1 MFISKETKKFIL
13 DHIDDDV
20 FTLGFRASRYPEI
33 DMPTAVVQIEGR
45 QKAKSKLP
53 SWYSNPDVVYP
64 PHLALEQC
72 SSETTAAYKAELV
85 GGNTLV
91 DLTGGLGV
99 DSSCFAKQFDHVVY
113 VERQERL
120 CQLAAHNFVALGLH
134 NIETVNADAI
144 EYVQKMNPV
153 DVIYVDPA
161 RRDSQGGKVFAVS
174 DCEPDIV
181 VINDLL
187 LSKAHK
193 ILVKLSPMLDVYA
206 AMQQLK
212 YPWEVHIVSVGGE
225 CKELLLLLDRNNC
238 DSVSIHCVNLNKIS
252 SQSFVFHRDEELS
265 SVCYFTSVLSHYL
278 YEPNASVLKAGA
290 FKVLAVRFGIEK
302 LHPNSHLYTSDKLVS
317 DFPGKVFKICGYSSF
332 NKKDLN
338 LFLKG
343 MKKANI
349 CVRNFPVAAA
359 ELHKRFHL
367 SDGGNDFL
375 FATTLQNGQHV
386 IIRGEKI
393 VMSSALRSD

>member
-85 GGNTLV
+85 CGNTLV

-120 CQLAAHNFVALGLH
+120 CQLAAHNFEAFGLH

-181 VINDLL
+181 AINDLL

-252 SQSFVFHRDEELS
+252 SQSFVFHREEELS

-359 ELHKRFHL
+359 ELHKRLHL

-386 IIRGEKI
+386 IIRGEK
-393 VMSSALRSD
+393 L

>member
-1 MFISKETKKFIL
+1 MFISEETKKFIL

-20 FTLGFRASRYPEI
+20 FTLGFHASRYPEI

-45 QKAKSKLP
+45 QKAKNKLP
-53 SWYSNPDVVYP
+53 SWYSNPDVIYP

-72 SSETTAAYKAELV
+72 SSESTAEYKAKLV

-99 DSSCFAKQFDHVVY
+99 DSSCFAKQFDHIVY

-120 CQLAAHNFVALGLH
+120 CQLAAHNFEALGLH
-134 NIETVNADAI
+134 NIDTVNTDAL
-144 EYVQKMNPV
+144 EYLQEMNPV

-161 RRDSQGGKVFAVS
+161 RRNSQGGKVFAVS
-174 DCEPDIV
+174 DCEPNIV
-181 VINDLL
+181 GIHDLL
-187 LSKAHK
+187 FSKSNR

-212 YPWEVHIVSVGGE
+212 YSSEVHIVSVGGE

-238 DSVSIHCVNLNKIS
+238 DSASVHCINLNKSS
-252 SQSFVFHRDEELS
+252 SQSFVFRRDEEIS
-265 SVCYFTSVLSHYL
+265 STCRFASDLNHYL

-290 FKVLAVRFGIEK
+290 FKVLSVRFGIEK
-302 LHPNSHLYTSDKLVS
+302 LHPNSHLYTSDKLIP
-317 DFPGKVFKICGYSSF
+317 DFPGKIFRVCGYSSF
-332 NKKDLN
+332 NKKDLS
-338 LFLKG
+338 LFLKD

-359 ELHKRFHL
+359 ELHKRLHL

-375 FATTLQNGQHV
+375 YATTLQNGQHV
-386 IIRGEKI
+386 IIRGEK
-393 VMSSALRSD
+393 L